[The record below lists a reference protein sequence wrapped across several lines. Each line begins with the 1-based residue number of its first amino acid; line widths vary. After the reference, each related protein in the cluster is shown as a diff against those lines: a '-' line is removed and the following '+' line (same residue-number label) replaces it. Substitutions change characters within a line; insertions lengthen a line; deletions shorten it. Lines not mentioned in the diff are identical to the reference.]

1 MAKARRIGAI
11 DIGSTKVACVIAE
24 TDQSGKTSIV
34 GFGTS
39 VPDGFK
45 QGMVIN
51 LDKAVESVEGAV
63 RAAEGMAGG
72 KFHTLP
78 VFVGI
83 AGEHIKHLTG
93 IGAVTVRKPSRG
105 IGPADVA
112 EVMKQAQTIRL
123 PQDETILHVVPTQFI
138 VDGQKGVR
146 NPLGLFGV
154 RLEVEVMLIIGAVTS
169 VENIYRVCERLE
181 VKSRS
186 LALAS
191 IASFHGVCDEEDKDL
206 GVVLLDL
213 GGTTDIA
220 IYKDGE
226 IRFVKFLPVGATN
239 ITRDI
244 AIGLRTTVQQ
254 AEDVKRRFG
263 AAMASIVEKDE
274 AITVDEASGRGTKQ
288 VSRRLVASIIEPR
301 AEEILSMALDEAR
314 KSGLMEG
321 LSGGVVLTGGG
332 SQLPGIEVM
341 AEQLFGMP
349 VRLGRPD
356 KLTAP
361 REVVQDPGFAT
372 AVGLIRCG
380 IEGKCVSCFPE
391 MSVWSKAADEV
402 KSWFS

>member
-1 MAKARRIGAI
+1 M
-11 DIGSTKVACVIAE
+11 
-24 TDQSGKTSIV
+24 
-34 GFGTS
+34 
-39 VPDGFK
+39 
-45 QGMVIN
+45 
-51 LDKAVESVEGAV
+51 
-63 RAAEGMAGG
+63 
-72 KFHTLP
+72 
-78 VFVGI
+78 
-83 AGEHIKHLTG
+83 
-93 IGAVTVRKPSRG
+93 
-105 IGPADVA
+105 
-112 EVMKQAQTIRL
+112 
-123 PQDETILHVVPTQFI
+123 
-138 VDGQKGVR
+138 
-146 NPLGLFGV
+146 
-154 RLEVEVMLIIGAVTS
+154 
-169 VENIYRVCERLE
+169 
-181 VKSRS
+181 KSRS

-213 GGTTDIA
+213 GGVTDIA